1 MISCKVKLSCGG
13 HRVQSHPN
21 TKGKT
26 TTTVKTNTTGRQKD
40 SLIKVTKITV
50 ERRIVI
56 MFRRKTKYTNEN
68 SNQMR

>member
-1 MISCKVKLSCGG
+1 MMSCKEELSCGG
-13 HRVQSHPN
+13 VQSHPN

-56 MFRRKTKYTNEN
+56 MFKRKKIHV
-68 SNQMR
+68 